1 MTRANVQAA
10 TDVEQQADMAV
21 AHQKLEDL
29 KDYLR
34 GLGSVAVAFSGGVDS
49 TFLMKV
55 AHNTLEDHALAVTA
69 RLKSFPE
76 RECTEAIDF
85 CHKEGIRHIAVIFDE
100 LSIPGFSENPP
111 ERCYLCKKALFTRLM
126 EDVRKRGFSHLCEG
140 SNMDDEGDYRPGL
153 KAVAELG
160 VKSPLRHA
168 QLHKAEIRALS
179 HEMDLPTWDK
189 PSFACLSSRFPYGEE
204 ITDEKLEMV
213 GKAERLLLDLG
224 FRQERVRIHGG
235 GDHNSIARIEVP
247 PSSLQRLLDERERVS
262 EALRSYGFAYV
273 TMDLM
278 GYRTGSMNEILSQD
292 GRA

>member
-10 TDVEQQADMAV
+10 TDVEQQVDMVV

-34 GLGSVAVAFSGGVDS
+34 ELGSVAVAFSGGVDS

-55 AHNTLEDHALAVTA
+55 AQNTLEDHALAITA

-179 HEMDLPTWDK
+179 HEMDLLTWDK

-262 EALRSYGFAYV
+262 EALRSYG
-273 TMDLM
+273 
-278 GYRTGSMNEILSQD
+278 RTL
-292 GRA
+292 RC

>member
-34 GLGSVAVAFSGGVDS
+34 ELGSVAVAFSGGVDS

-55 AHNTLEDHALAVTA
+55 AQNTLEDHALAVTA

-111 ERCYLCKKALFTRLM
+111 ERCYLCKRALFTRLM

-179 HEMDLPTWDK
+179 HE
-189 PSFACLSSRFPYGEE
+189 A
-204 ITDEKLEMV
+204 
-213 GKAERLLLDLG
+213 ALD
-224 FRQERVRIHGG
+224 RKSV
-235 GDHNSIARIEVP
+235 V
-247 PSSLQRLLDERERVS
+247 
-262 EALRSYGFAYV
+262 
-273 TMDLM
+273 
-278 GYRTGSMNEILSQD
+278 
-292 GRA
+292 